1 MQRFDNLRHRLPRTA
16 VRSAAV
22 SAALVLT
29 IGLAA
34 CGSSADD
41 ADEANSATPSAA
53 STSSVPPDGA
63 ALLGVI
69 SAGGGTFA
77 DGKLT
82 LTDVDPR
89 GVWFTDRPAR
99 QAGTEGIDTFTKRFF
114 AGDDPPNAVVEV
126 AGDASS
132 KNLAVVELSDP
143 AYDADEEKVTF
154 AAKLVPA
161 DEPKTDRAV
170 RIARHP
176 GVAEALTGPGGALP
190 ATFGAT
196 TVFIDDAPVAPVNE
210 QLEALAAEDAKL
222 QPIYQNALI
231 AARIADEKYGQ
242 SCFEV
247 FMEDMAEVSVS
258 VSGYVPKQLAQL
270 EADAARNGGQIPSS
284 DQALLSKVEE
294 QLDGASQTATTLP
307 AALTLIKRGHCPDRT

>member
-1 MQRFDNLRHRLPRTA
+1 M
-16 VRSAAV
+16 RSAAV
-22 SAALVLT
+22 TAALALA

-41 ADEANSATPSAA
+41 ADETNSATPPRA

-63 ALLGVI
+63 ALLGVL

-77 DGKLT
+77 DGTLT

-99 QAGTEGIDTFTKRFF
+99 QAGTEGIDAFTKRFF
-114 AGDDPPNAVVEV
+114 AGDDPPNAAVEV
-126 AGDASS
+126 SS
-132 KNLAVVELSDP
+132 PSENLAVVELSDP
-143 AYDADEEKVTF
+143 AYDADERKVTF
-154 AAKLVPA
+154 GAKLVPA
-161 DEPKTDRAV
+161 DESKTDRAV

-176 GVAEALTGPGGALP
+176 GVAEALTGQGGALP

-196 TVFIDDAPVAPVNE
+196 TVFIDDASAAPVNE

-231 AARIADEKYGQ
+231 AARIAYNKYEQ

-258 VSGYVPKQLAQL
+258 VSGLVPKQLAQL

-284 DQALLSKVEE
+284 DQALLGKVEE
-294 QLDGASQTATTLP
+294 QLDGASETATTLP
-307 AALTLIKRGHCPDRT
+307 AALALVQRGRCPDRT